1 MPPSRDSEHPER
13 TFEQLLSSVNAV
25 DVRPPPIVGASR
37 SPRFFGYIAPRT
49 GLTSAAQEAALN
61 ARSPWF
67 HGIVLD
73 DAVDRP
79 GWARLAVIARDG
91 DVVFVARPEV
101 LGNGTAR
108 IWERIV
114 ELEKKGARVVILE
127 VEPPA
132 SSMRPIGTVMVVGDV
147 HGDLGWIKSLLE
159 RAHQL
164 GVDTVLSVGDFGIGP
179 FRGDTPGTRFGPK
192 TERIAAKNGVTVYV
206 VPGNHENYD
215 TISALTPRPDGWLE
229 MSGHVRVA
237 PRGHRWSWTGV
248 QFGALGGAF
257 SVDWRHRQTGRDWW
271 PAVEEVRPED
281 IERLGSG
288 DLDVLVSH
296 DVPSG
301 IPIGPGG
308 LFSPHPIPEADLARA
323 QVSRDLL
330 LDAVR
335 RTRPELLLCGHHHQ
349 RLSTTLPPEV
359 AARDVRPTVAA
370 RNLGYEDAEARKH
383 VRIEVLDR
391 EHTGNG
397 WFLLSLNDLAITEQA
412 TAAARAR
419 DRGDR

>member
-1 MPPSRDSEHPER
+1 MPASDGEHPER
-13 TFEQLLSSVNAV
+13 TFEQLLDSANAV
-25 DVRPPPIVGASR
+25 DVLPPPTTGASR
-37 SPRFFGYIAPRT
+37 APRFFGYTAPT
-49 GLTSAAQEAALN
+49 AVLTTAAQEAALN

-67 HGIVLD
+67 HAIVLD

-79 GWARLAVIARDG
+79 GWARLVAIAREG

-101 LGNGTAR
+101 LGNTSAR
-108 IWERIV
+108 IWECIT
-114 ELEKKGARVVILE
+114 ELEAKGARVVLLE
-127 VEPPA
+127 VEPA
-132 SSMRPIGTVMVVGDV
+132 TSTRPIGAVMVVGDV

-164 GVDTVLSVGDFGIGP
+164 GVDTVLSVGDWGIGP
-179 FRGDTPGTRFGPK
+179 FRGDTPGTRFAQK
-192 TERIAAKNGVTVYV
+192 CERIAAKNRVTVYV

-215 TISALTPRPDGWLE
+215 TIAKLSPRADGWLVLTE
-229 MSGHVRVA
+229 HVLIA
-237 PRGHRWSWTGV
+237 PRGHRWTWTDV

-257 SVDWRHRQTGRDWW
+257 SVDWRHRQAGGDWW
-271 PAVEEVRPED
+271 PEAEEVRPED
-281 IERLGSG
+281 VEKLGSG
-288 DLDVLVSH
+288 ELDILVSH
-296 DVPSG
+296 DVPAGVPLVSQG
-301 IPIGPGG
+301 SIPDVD
-308 LFSPHPIPEADLARA
+308 FVRA

-335 RTRPELLLCGHHHQ
+335 RTRPELVLCGHHHQ
-349 RLSTTLPPEV
+349 RLSCALPV
-359 AARDVRPTVAA
+359 AQRD
-370 RNLGYEDAEARKH
+370 LGHEDAEARTH

-397 WFLLSLNDLAITEQA
+397 WLLLSLNDDLTITEQA